1 MQQADLIPVADHELL
16 EARFVRR
23 LEWAV
28 AALAGLVIGLS
39 VLVALAHA
47 NDAFGID
54 HVAGT
59 WLALARYV
67 NEGVLYPPLYDGSNF
82 GGTRFMPLQFVL
94 HAGLAR
100 LTGEY
105 VFSATLLAHIS
116 AAILVTL
123 TFLIARRLSSSS
135 SLALG
140 LVAAILVTETGRKMA
155 FAVRGDA
162 LPVSLQLVAVELAT
176 RLSRRTTVAASFLCA
191 LAVLSKFSA
200 LWGAIAITLWLGARY
215 RRRLALFL
223 VSLAVFLGSGLALF
237 ELLSQRRML
246 DNIVELSFAGSG
258 GGIRHVLAAPET
270 FIVLSKQS
278 ADAMWLLVPLALI
291 GLVSAFHRRRLTIY
305 HVSFL
310 IALLIVT
317 VELSDK
323 GAYRNHLIDFAVL
336 TAILV
341 AEICGT
347 GRAPGNRLILRSVT
361 LVTLI
366 FAIGASFPQ
375 ERLLASD
382 AVRTLAGRGTS
393 EPKKPLAN
401 ELDANDVVL
410 SEDPFISVSM
420 GKDPIVLDAFMLL
433 RILRDHRAWEAQLV
447 GRIDDRRFTKVVLLQ
462 RLDPADSWWQKWDFG
477 PGVSKAIARNYRLT
491 RKVGQ
496 YWLYTPKPD
505 RAVSQ

>member
-1 MQQADLIPVADHELL
+1 MQNADLIPEADHELL
-16 EARFVRR
+16 GARRVRW
-23 LEWAV
+23 LEWGV

-39 VLVALAHA
+39 VLVALVHI

-54 HVAGT
+54 HVAGA

-67 NEGVLYPPLYDGSNF
+67 NEGVLYPPLYDGSKF

-105 VFSATLLAHIS
+105 VFSANLLAHTS
-116 AAILVTL
+116 AAILLTL

-140 LVAAILVTETGRKMA
+140 LVAAVLVTETGRKMA

-162 LPVSLQLVAVELAT
+162 LPVSLQLGAIELAT
-176 RLSRRTTVAASFLCA
+176 RFSRRTTVGAGFLCA

-200 LWGAIAITLWLGARY
+200 LWGMIAITLWLGARH

-237 ELLSQRRML
+237 ELLSRGRML
-246 DNIVELSFAGSG
+246 DNIVELSFAGVG
-258 GGIRHVLAAPET
+258 GGIRPLLTAPET
-270 FIVLSKQS
+270 FVALSKQS
-278 ADAMWLLVPLALI
+278 ADAIWLLVPLALI
-291 GLVSAFHRRRLTIY
+291 GLVSAFYRRRPTIY

-310 IALLIVT
+310 IALPIVV

-341 AEICGT
+341 AEMCGT
-347 GRAPGNRLILRSVT
+347 GSGPRNRPILRSVA

-375 ERLLASD
+375 ERQLVSD
-382 AVRTLAGRGTS
+382 AVRTLAGRGAS
-393 EPKKPLAN
+393 EPKKPLAS
-401 ELDANDVVL
+401 EVDATDVLL
-410 SEDPFISVSM
+410 SEDPFIPVSL
-420 GKDPIVLDAFMLL
+420 GEDPVVLDAFMLL
-433 RILRDHRAWEAQLV
+433 RILRNHRDWEAQLV
-447 GRIDDRRFTKVVLLQ
+447 SRIDDRRFTKIVLLQ

-477 PGVSKAIARNYRLT
+477 PAVSNAIARNYRLT

-496 YWLYTPKPD
+496 YWLYTQKPD
-505 RAVSQ
+505 RAVPR

>member
-1 MQQADLIPVADHELL
+1 MQRADLIPEADDELL
-16 EARFVRR
+16 GAGLVQW
-23 LEWAV
+23 LEWGVAV
-28 AALAGLVIGLS
+28 LAGLVVGSS
-39 VLVALAHA
+39 VLVALVHA

-67 NEGVLYPPLYDGSNF
+67 NEGVLYPALYDGSNF

-105 VFSATLLAHIS
+105 VFSANLLAHTN

-140 LVAAILVTETGRKMA
+140 LVAAVLVTETGRKMA

-162 LPVSLQLVAVELAT
+162 LPVSLQLVAVELVT

-200 LWGAIAITLWLGARY
+200 LWGAIAITLWLGAHY
-215 RRRLALFL
+215 RRRLALF
-223 VSLAVFLGSGLALF
+223 VGSLAIFLGSGLALF
-237 ELLSQRRML
+237 ELLSRGRML
-246 DNIVELSFAGSG
+246 DNIVELSFAGAG
-258 GGIRHVLAAPET
+258 GGIRLALTAPET
-270 FIVLSKQS
+270 FIALSKQS
-278 ADAMWLLVPLALI
+278 ADATWLLVPLALI

-305 HVSFL
+305 QVSFL
-310 IALLIVT
+310 IALLIVV

-347 GRAPGNRLILRSVT
+347 GSVPRNRLILRSVA

-366 FAIGASFPQ
+366 FGIGASFPQ
-375 ERLLASD
+375 ERQLVSD
-382 AVRTLAGRGTS
+382 AVRALAGRGAS
-393 EPKKPLAN
+393 QPKNPLAN
-401 ELDANDVVL
+401 EVDANDVLL
-410 SEDPFISVSM
+410 SEDPFIPVSL
-420 GKDPIVLDAFMLL
+420 GKDPVVLDAFMLL
-433 RILRDHRAWEAQLV
+433 RILRGHPAWEAQLV
-447 GRIDDRRFTKVVLLQ
+447 GRIDDRRFTKIVLLQ
-462 RLDPADSWWQKWDFG
+462 RLDPVDSWWQNWDFG
-477 PGVSKAIARNYRLT
+477 PVVSKAIARNYRLML
-491 RKVGQ
+491 RVGQ

-505 RAVSQ
+505 RAVPK